1 MLDLFLEIL
10 EEIFLRFSSLLMLY
24 FVLFS
29 AFGTIVFLVKAYTS
43 IKMRVRRVKW
53 PWMSY

>member
-1 MLDLFLEIL
+1 MLNIFLEIL
-10 EEIFLRFSSLLMLY
+10 EEIFLKFSTLLMLY

-43 IKMRVRRVKW
+43 IKMWARRMKGRG
-53 PWMSY
+53 

>member
-1 MLDLFLEIL
+1 MLNIFLEIL

-24 FVLFS
+24 FVLVS
-29 AFGTIVFLVKAYTS
+29 AFGTIVFLVKVYTS
-43 IKMRVRRVKW
+43 IKMWARRVKG